1 MATSNRISSIHP
13 GTFLNVPQVRR
24 ELQEVWDEYEHLTRI
39 ASRNRFRIAPA
50 GPSNSRILVEDD
62 DIPSDSEVD
71 SDEADSQSKA
81 MHWTEATTSQ
91 PPHQN
96 AAESP
101 IQSRLLKLP
110 LELIDLILGH
120 VLGERIIHIDD
131 TRAIRTV
138 HARHCLNGAGCVIS
152 RGPQF
157 YLSTCSAPVSEE
169 DALQEFH
176 TQASSIPVDDNARW
190 YVADA
195 KGRHRT
201 CRPWEEPNFPC
212 NDPASASPWKHRFSI
227 LSVCRQVAARA
238 FRIFWET
245 NIFSFGE
252 PVSFGRFLLSVN
264 DMQLQKIRRIH
275 MCIDVDNF
283 VSRHDFDPAELRR
296 LVSLDHLHISVHSLD
311 VGFVGDMD
319 SNAPSI
325 RQIDLRQGE
334 AAEFLRFEVL
344 DIQRVSVIVYDSEE
358 DFQEDHPGQTMDA
371 RFQLRFT
378 LDQKRDLAKMVEN
391 TLSFDNNTRQVLAA
405 KDRQIF
411 EMEDLLKAM
420 KHSLNVR
427 YQVQRNEI

>member
-1 MATSNRISSIHP
+1 MATSDRISNIHP
-13 GTFLNVPQVRR
+13 GTILGVPEVRR
-24 ELQEVWDEYEHLTRI
+24 ELQEVWDD
-39 ASRNRFRIAPA
+39 RIAPP
-50 GPSNSRILVEDD
+50 GPPDSRVLVEDGD
-62 DIPSDSEVD
+62 VPSDSEAD
-71 SDEADSQSKA
+71 SDEADSQGQA
-81 MHWTEATTSQ
+81 VHWTEQ
-91 PPHQN
+91 PHQD
-96 AAESP
+96 AAGRP
-101 IQSRLLKLP
+101 IESRLLKLP
-110 LELIDLILGH
+110 PELIELILGH
-120 VLGERIIHIDD
+120 VLGDQVIHVDD

-138 HARHCLNGAGCVIS
+138 HARHCSNRAGCVIS
-152 RGPQF
+152 QGPQF
-157 YLSTCSAPVSEE
+157 YLRTCSAPVSEE

-195 KGRHRT
+195 TARHRT
-201 CRPWEEPNFPC
+201 CRPWEEPDFPC
-212 NDPASASPWKHRFSI
+212 NDPASASPWKHRFGI
-227 LSVCRQVAARA
+227 LSACRQLAARS

-252 PVSFGRFLLSVN
+252 PTSFGRFLLSTN
-264 DMQLQKIRRIH
+264 DMQLQRIRRIH

-283 VSRHDFDPAELRR
+283 VGRHDFDPAELRR
-296 LVSLDHLHISVHSLD
+296 LGSLDHLHISIHSLD

-319 SNAPSI
+319 SDTPSI
-325 RQIDLRQGE
+325 RQVDLRKGE

-344 DIQRVSVIVYDSEE
+344 DLQRVSVIVYDSED
-358 DFQEDHPGQTMDA
+358 DFQEDHAGQTMDA

-378 LDQKRDLAKMVEN
+378 LDQKRGLAEMIEN
-391 TLSFDNNTRQVLAA
+391 TLSFDNGTRQVLAA